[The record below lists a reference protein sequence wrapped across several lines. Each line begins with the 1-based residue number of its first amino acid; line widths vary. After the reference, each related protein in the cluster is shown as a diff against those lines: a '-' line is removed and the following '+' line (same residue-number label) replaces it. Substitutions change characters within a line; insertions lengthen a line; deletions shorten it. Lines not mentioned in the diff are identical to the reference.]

1 MESKGD
7 PGLTLVPHTP
17 IGIKPLAERQVILLA
32 TATITEDN
40 VFANGLFQNVFVL
53 YRMFDA
59 MGYAPI
65 LFVNNLP
72 TSLTNIPGPL
82 RSCRMITVETVAKE
96 PIRNLLCLIEIGMSF
111 DPSVRRMIQ
120 ILGGK
125 RYKLYLGNILNID
138 IETPMFYPS
147 NYFPHHVVGELDAIW
162 TSPHYAQHAEYA
174 SYINHVKPPAAIENM
189 IAPYVWD
196 PCFVDRDK
204 PIRWEPGPEVL
215 VIMEPNISFQ
225 KTALVPLLIAKAA
238 GKAAVVVNGDRLKQI
253 PHFVENV
260 LPSLGPVELL
270 PRMDIRSV
278 MSMCPSATFLLHNIN
293 NEFNY
298 MTLELMWAGFPVIH
312 NSPSWAGF
320 GYSYSG
326 SDISGAVERLK
337 QTANHASRK
346 ETYAAHAATIAWRY
360 SPYNPVVQAAWNR
373 LLGNGA
379 S

>member
-7 PGLTLVPHTP
+7 PGLGLVPLR
-17 IGIKPLAERQVILLA
+17 IDVRPLLERQVILLA
-32 TATITEDN
+32 TATITEDH

-53 YRMFDA
+53 YRMFES
-59 MGYAPI
+59 MGFAPI
-65 LFVNNLP
+65 LFVNKLP
-72 TSLTNIPGPL
+72 TSLENIPEPI
-82 RSCRMITVETVAKE
+82 RACRMITVESAAQE
-96 PIRNLLCLIEIGMSF
+96 PIRNLLCMIEIGMSF
-111 DPSVRRMIQ
+111 DVSVRRMIK

-147 NYFPHHVVGELDAIW
+147 NYFPHHMVGELDAIW

-174 SYINHVKPPAAIENM
+174 AYINHVTPPPRLEDM

-196 PCFVDRDK
+196 PIFIDRDT
-204 PIRWEPGPEVL
+204 PLRWQPGEEVL

-238 GKAAVVVNGDRLKQI
+238 GRSVVVVNGDRLKQI
-253 PHFVENV
+253 PHFMENV
-260 LPSLGPVELL
+260 LPNLGPVEFF

-278 MSMCPSATFLLHNIN
+278 MRTWPSATFVLHNVN

-298 MTLELMWAGFPVIH
+298 MTLELMWAGFPVLH
-312 NSPSWAGF
+312 NSPSWAAF
-320 GYSYSG
+320 GYFYPDA
-326 SDISGAVERLK
+326 DIAKGVERLG
-337 QTANHASRK
+337 QTATHASRR

-360 SPYNPVVQAAWNR
+360 SPYNPVVQAAWKR
-373 LLGNGA
+373 LLGNGGP
-379 S
+379 

>member
-1 MESKGD
+1 METKGD
-7 PGLTLVPHTP
+7 PGLGLVPFTP
-17 IGIKPLAERQVILLA
+17 IETRPLTERQVILLA

-65 LFVNNLP
+65 LFVNTLP
-72 TSLTNIPGPL
+72 TSLENIPEPL
-82 RSCRMITVETVAKE
+82 RACRMVTVETVARD
-96 PIRNLLCLIEIGMSF
+96 PIRGLLCLIEIGMSF
-111 DPSVRRMIQ
+111 DPSVRRMVKL
-120 ILGGK
+120 LGGK

-174 SYINHVKPPAAIENM
+174 AYINHLKPPAVEDM

-196 PCFVDRDK
+196 PSLLDRDQPLRWK
-204 PIRWEPGPEVL
+204 PGEEVL

-225 KTALVPLLIAKAA
+225 KTAFVPLLIAKAA
-238 GKAAVVVNGDRLKQI
+238 GRSAVVVNGDRLKQI
-253 PHFVENV
+253 PHFMENV
-260 LPSLGPVELL
+260 LPSLGSVELL

-278 MSMCPSATFLLHNIN
+278 MAKWPSATFILHNVN

-320 GYSYSG
+320 GYSYT
-326 SDISGAVERLK
+326 DIAGAVERLG
-337 QTANHASRK
+337 QTASHASRR

-360 SPYNPVVQAAWNR
+360 SPYNPATQAAWKR
-373 LLGNGA
+373 LLGNGPT
-379 S
+379 